1 MIKNQKFLQN
11 TITLLVVGAISSAHA
26 AQVRVAAEG
35 VQVVGQQDGTV
46 QICNAKGEPRL
57 NIVAYALIWSP
68 PATDGG
74 VPTRVTTP
82 DGKAALQVT
91 YRLKNDAS
99 GKLRVRAQ
107 FVPAPQ
113 RVQVRYEVWAPA
125 TVDVGGAMVFLKS
138 AQPGVIGEIVKPGL
152 WQRAKNGGA
161 PYEISDHPGLFYQ
174 WPNASALVSLQKTN
188 LDWVGEEAIHF
199 PPQKVADG
207 HYVAEGEIT
216 LLEQKARPS
225 ALAALLAKRP
235 VALDIWTD
243 KAFNIW
249 DSNKPDLTLHTSLT
263 NVENDKKP
271 VELSWWAR
279 DFNGQVLAQGRET
292 HNLDARGTSDQ
303 TLKIKAPARGLVFVE
318 VTAKS
323 GDFSTFK
330 RTNLAVM
337 PPVQFQSGQESTFG
351 MAGFFD
357 LPSQD
362 AVLNLMQR
370 IGVRW
375 LRSTPDNVSVEE
387 LKQHGLFTNYH
398 SSVELHGPA
407 EKAPWFADQVKIAE
421 KSGAEYW
428 ELGNEWN
435 MDGGIGN
442 AKHAEKYVNELLI
455 PANETRKAS
464 GSKVKMMSMGFSGT
478 DAGFLDKIAQ
488 LGAWDRFSALAIH
501 VGRGNYTP
509 DFDGKRP
516 GGDEYWS
523 FLGTIREAKAK
534 LKQHGEKP
542 LYVTEA
548 YASTHANHW
557 WTDTQRHSAES
568 VVLSYAL
575 AKAEGVRVMDWYQ
588 LHDTVWFDQGGVN
601 SEDTEYHFGLLNRDL
616 SPKPSLLGYQTIA
629 QALDGATFVRKL
641 EFPGSKNHGL
651 LFNSPRGPLAVLW
664 NRSDGYVLNGAKPAE
679 GIFAAPETW
688 IDTWKTKIALEL
700 PARGAVEIID
710 AIGQRQNIAPRDGK
724 ARLVLDGAPRI
735 VYGLTWK

>member
-1 MIKNQKFLQN
+1 MVKKQKIVHH
-11 TITLLVVGAISSAHA
+11 TIALLILGAISSAHA
-26 AQVRVAAEG
+26 AEIRVAAEG
-35 VQVVGQQDGTV
+35 VQVVGHENGMV
-46 QICNAKGEPRL
+46 QICNDKGEPRL
-57 NIVAYALIWSP
+57 NISDYALTWSP
-68 PATDGG
+68 PETDGG
-74 VPTRVTTP
+74 VPARVTTP

-91 YRLKNDAS
+91 YRIKDDAS
-99 GKLRVRAQ
+99 GALRVRAQ

-125 TVDVGGAMVFLKS
+125 TMDVGGAMIYLKS

-152 WQRAKNGGA
+152 WQRAKNGGV
-161 PYEISDHPGLFYQ
+161 PYEISDHPGLLYQ

-188 LDWVGEEAIHF
+188 LDWVGQEAIHF

-207 HYVAEGEIT
+207 HYIAEGEIA
-216 LLEQKARPS
+216 LLEHKARPS

-249 DSNKPDLTLHTSLT
+249 DDNAQDLTLHTAISNLESTT
-263 NVENDKKP
+263 NP

-279 DFNGQVLAQGRET
+279 DFNGQVLAEGREMR
-292 HNLDARGTSDQ
+292 NLNARDTSEQ
-303 TLKIKAPARGLVFVE
+303 ILKIKAPARGLVFVE
-318 VTAKS
+318 VAAKS
-323 GDFSTFK
+323 GDSEVFK

-337 PPVQFQSGQESTFG
+337 PPVKFTSGQESIFG
-351 MAGFFD
+351 MAGSFV
-357 LPSQD
+357 LPTPD
-362 AVLNLMQR
+362 AALNLMQR

-375 LRSTPDNVSVEE
+375 LRSTPDNVSVAE
-387 LKQHGLFTNYH
+387 LKQYGLFTNYH

-407 EKAPWFADQVKIAE
+407 EKAPWFAEQLKKAE

-442 AKHAEKYVNELLI
+442 GKHAEKYVNELLI
-455 PANETRKAS
+455 PAGEAIKAS
-464 GSKVKMMSMGFSGT
+464 GSKIKMMSMGFSGT

-488 LGAWDRFSALAIH
+488 LGAWNRFSALAIH

-509 DFDGKRP
+509 DFDGKQP
-516 GGDEYWS
+516 GGDQYWN
-523 FLGTIREAKAK
+523 FLGTIQAAKAK

-548 YASTHANHW
+548 YASTHANRW
-557 WTDTQRHSAES
+557 WTDTARHSAES

-588 LHDTVWFDQGGVN
+588 LHDTVWYDQGGVN

-629 QALDGATFVRKL
+629 QALDKATFVRKL
-641 EFPGSKNHGL
+641 EFPDSKNHGL
-651 LFNSPRGPLAVLW
+651 LFDSPRGPLAVLW
-664 NRSDGYVLNGAKPAE
+664 NRSDGYVLNGPKPDD
-679 GIFAAPETW
+679 GIFAAPEAW
-688 IDTWKTKIALEL
+688 VETWKSKVALEL
-700 PARGAVEIID
+700 PARGAVEMID
-710 AIGQRQNIAPRDGK
+710 AIGQRQTIAPKNGK
-724 ARLVLDGAPRI
+724 ARIVLDGAPRI